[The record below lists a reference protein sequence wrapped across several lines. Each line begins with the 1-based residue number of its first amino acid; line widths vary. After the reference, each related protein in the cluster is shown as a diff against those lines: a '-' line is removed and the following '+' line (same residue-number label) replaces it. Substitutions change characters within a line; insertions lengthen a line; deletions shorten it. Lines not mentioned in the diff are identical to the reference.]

1 MLFNELDK
9 IKRSAVMTT
18 IVLIFVG
25 NILLVIP
32 ESYIPVIGG
41 ALGYGLLVTAC
52 MVLFHFIAS
61 QKSLIH
67 YIELTIGLFSGLLGI
82 TIFVFDNLILQ
93 MLSLLVGIIPILL
106 GVYGILHALVFAR
119 KSGRKGWWIL
129 IVLAVVLMALGVLIF
144 LNPWWDSPALLTKI
158 IGGALLFSAF
168 ASALRL
174 IWVWPFKN
182 GKESAEDASER

>member
-129 IVLAVVLMALGVLIF
+129 IVL
-144 LNPWWDSPALLTKI
+144 SALLLVFGI
-158 IGGALLFSAF
+158 LLWIHPWVNSAREVMRVIGGTLMYSAF
-168 ASALRL
+168 VSILRL
-174 IWVWPFKN
+174 IWLWPIKQEQGDN
-182 GKESAEDASER
+182 A